1 MDQIKE
7 GQQKDSELMK
17 LSQKVEEG
25 SAPEFTLKDG
35 VLRFKGRL
43 CVPSINKL
51 KEELLKESHE
61 STLSAHPGSTKMYR
75 DLKTLYW
82 WPGMKRD
89 IAEFVARCLTCQKV
103 KTEHQKPGGL
113 LQPLP
118 IPIWKWDHITM
129 DFIVGLPRTQ
139 RKHDAIWVIVD
150 RLTKSAHFS
159 GH

>member
-1 MDQIKE
+1 MEAHPILHLFLFSRFRTVSKPRDEVGSTLHLLWKICN
-7 GQQKDSELMK
+7 S
-17 LSQKVEEG
+17 VE
-25 SAPEFTLKDG
+25 
-35 VLRFKGRL
+35 GRL

-61 STLSAHPGSTKMYR
+61 STLSTHPGSTKMYR
-75 DLKTLYW
+75 DLKTHYW

-129 DFIVGLPRTQ
+129 DFIVGLPRHRGSTMQ
-139 RKHDAIWVIVD
+139 
-150 RLTKSAHFS
+150 F
-159 GH
+159 G